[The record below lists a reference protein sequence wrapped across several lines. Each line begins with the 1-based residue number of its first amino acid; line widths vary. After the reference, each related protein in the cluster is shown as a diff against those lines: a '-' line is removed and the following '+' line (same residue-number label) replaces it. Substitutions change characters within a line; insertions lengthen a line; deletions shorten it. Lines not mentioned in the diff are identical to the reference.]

1 MTVATLC
8 VGIDVHLDKLVLRA
22 IDKAEGHEVLERF
35 RVTNNLPGSQAAI
48 TMLADTAARLGY
60 TRLEVGWE
68 ATGLLWLP
76 FHQQLTHSPDLQAF
90 ALQPI
95 CFNPKLVANFKD
107 GLVLR
112 HPKNDERDAWDIANR
127 LRLGELP
134 VSYVPS
140 DFWQGLRRLTR
151 YRYHLARDLTREE
164 LRFRANA
171 FLKCS
176 DGSTAPHVLAARQ
189 APAHPAPG
197 ERGHG
202 QPFADLYG
210 ATSLALLTEFTVAEL
225 KVLALPE
232 LADLIAHR
240 GRGRFDDPIATARV
254 VQEVLRTSYPI
265 DPSLDALLTATL
277 ALSAEHLRMIQRLIK
292 RLDQQIARA
301 ITPFPNP
308 LLTVKGLG
316 HVITAGILAEI
327 VDITR
332 FPDDPQL
339 AQYIGLTWEKR
350 ASGHF
355 VSQNTRLTK
364 VGNVYLRYYTILE
377 ADRLRQF
384 NLEYQAYYWR
394 KYQEVP
400 KHQHKRALVLTA
412 RKLVRL
418 IYALLTKNVP
428 YMVRPQTARRAR
440 RIASATR

>member
-1 MTVATLC
+1 MTVKTLC
-8 VGIDVHLDKLVLRA
+8 IGIDVHLDDLVVRA
-22 IDKAEGHEVLERF
+22 VDQADGHEVLERF
-35 RVTNNLPGSQAAI
+35 RVTNNLPGCQTAL
-48 TMLADTAARLGY
+48 TTLAQTATQHGY
-60 TRLEVGWE
+60 TRLQIGWE

-76 FHQQLTHSPDLQAF
+76 FHQQLHGNPVLQAF
-90 ALQPI
+90 EVQPV
-95 CFNPKLVANFKD
+95 CFNPKLVAHFKD

-112 HPKNDERDAWDIANR
+112 HPKNDERDAWDVAAR

-134 VSYVPS
+134 VSYVPG

-151 YRYHLARDLTREE
+151 YRYHVARDLVREE
-164 LRFRANA
+164 LRFRAHA

-176 DGSTAPHVLAARQ
+176 DWQRVK
-189 APAHPAPG
+189 
-197 ERGHG
+197 
-202 QPFADLYG
+202 PFANLYG

-225 KVLALPE
+225 KAMSALE
-232 LADLIAHR
+232 LADRIAHR
-240 GRGRFDDPIATARV
+240 GRGRFDDPAATARA
-254 VQEVLRTSYPI
+254 VQDALRTSYPL
-265 DPSLDALLTATL
+265 DPQLDALLTATL

-301 ITPFPNP
+301 IAPFPNP

-316 HVITAGILAEI
+316 PVITAGVLAEI

-339 AQYIGLTWEKR
+339 AQYIGLTWERR
-350 ASGHF
+350 ASGRF
-355 VSQNTRLTK
+355 VSQNARLTK
-364 VGNVYLRYYTILE
+364 VGNVYLRYYTILG

-384 NLEYQAYYWR
+384 NLEYHAYYLR

-428 YMVRPQTARRAR
+428 YAVRPQTPHPGHGGHA
-440 RIASATR
+440 AT

>member
-1 MTVATLC
+1 
-8 VGIDVHLDKLVLRA
+8 
-22 IDKAEGHEVLERF
+22 
-35 RVTNNLPGSQAAI
+35 
-48 TMLADTAARLGY
+48 
-60 TRLEVGWE
+60 
-68 ATGLLWLP
+68 
-76 FHQQLTHSPDLQAF
+76 
-90 ALQPI
+90 
-95 CFNPKLVANFKD
+95 LVANFKD

-112 HPKNDERDAWDIANR
+112 HPKNDDRDAWDIASR

-140 DFWQGLRRLTR
+140 DFWQGVRRLTR
-151 YRYHLARDLTREE
+151 YRYHLARDLAREE

-189 APAHPAPG
+189 ALRQSLRDHQPG
-197 ERGHG
+197 
-202 QPFADLYG
+202 
-210 ATSLALLTEFTVAEL
+210 LLTEFTVAEL
-225 KVLALPE
+225 KALALPE
-232 LADLIAHR
+232 LTDLIAHR
-240 GRGRFDDPIATARV
+240 GRGRFDDPVATARA

-277 ALSAEHLRMIQRLIK
+277 ALSAEHLHMIQRLIK

-301 ITPFPNP
+301 IAPFPNP

-316 HVITAGILAEI
+316 HVITAGLLAEI
-327 VDITR
+327 VDVTR

-339 AQYIGLTWEKR
+339 AQYIGLTWEQR
-350 ASGHF
+350 ATGHF

-364 VGNVYLRYYTILE
+364 VGNVYLRYYTILG

-394 KYQEVP
+394 KYQEMP

-412 RKLVRL
+412 RKFVRL
-418 IYALLTKNVP
+418 IFALLTKNVP
-428 YMVRPQTARRAR
+428 YTVRPQT
-440 RIASATR
+440 TRHSEGGPAIT